1 MGITCNLAMSAGEFF
16 RQDAL
21 AQAVGWMACHFSSY
35 GSGLSNLPTSLP
47 EGALLI
53 LDDSTPIDAHD
64 PDRICRQLLQ
74 TVQSQKCSA
83 VLLDFE
89 RAPTPRAEAVVH
101 EILRTLPCPV
111 GVSSAYAA
119 LRECA
124 VFVPPVP
131 PDVAIDEHLAPWR
144 GRDIWMEIGANALML
159 TVTRNGCLRE
169 AGTPPLCGE
178 MLFDERLCCHYTIRT
193 NHDSLRFFLT
203 RTASDLAK
211 LLARSEVLGVTRA
224 VGLYQEFSEMV

>member
-16 RQDAL
+16 RHNPLPQAL
-21 AQAVGWMACHFSSY
+21 GWMACHFSPY

-47 EGALLI
+47 DGALLI
-53 LDDSTPIDAHD
+53 LDDSTPIVAHD
-64 PDRICRQLLQ
+64 PERICRELLQ
-74 TVQSQKCSA
+74 TVQSHKCSA

-131 PDVAIDEHLAPWR
+131 PDVAIDTHLAPWR
-144 GRDIWMEIGANALML
+144 GREIWMEIVPSALTL
-159 TVTRNGCLRE
+159 TVTRSGCLRE
-169 AGTPPLCGE
+169 AGTPPLRGE
-178 MLFDERLCCHYTIRT
+178 AFFDERLCCHYAVRVM
-193 NHDSLRFFLT
+193 HDSLRFFLT
-203 RTASDLAK
+203 RTASDLAE
-211 LLARSEVLGVTRA
+211 LLARSEALGVTRA
-224 VGLYQEFSEMV
+224 VGLYQELAGMI